1 MQNWRN
7 IEMTESNK
15 TNEKQN
21 TEPNNENSNLGKEVS
36 RVSVSTPPMKSGKP
50 NLKVLAGPPPGFQW
64 NPLLKYPPN
73 NPCPCKNGKKYK
85 KCCLRIMPRVVTD
98 ALAKLYEEQMA
109 APDLVFLTDANFEKV
124 KDTIDPEILK
134 VKQAELQKAKNDFL
148 EQKLREATVHAAS
161 NPKPTAD

>member
-1 MQNWRN
+1 
-7 IEMTESNK
+7 
-15 TNEKQN
+15 
-21 TEPNNENSNLGKEVS
+21 
-36 RVSVSTPPMKSGKP
+36 
-50 NLKVLAGPPPGFQW
+50 
-64 NPLLKYPPN
+64 
-73 NPCPCKNGKKYK
+73 
-85 KCCLRIMPRVVTD
+85 MPRVVTD

-161 NPKPTAD
+161 DPKSTAD